1 MKSENKPPIKAVLDT
16 NILVSAICFPGG
28 SPDLVF
34 KAAIHKKYE
43 MITCQFILNEFSRVL
58 KNKFNF
64 SEEEVSK
71 AINIIKSTAQKTVQ
85 PLDVPKIITAK
96 PQDNYILACALEAG
110 ADYLVTGDTKH
121 IRPLGS
127 IGKTK
132 IVSAAEFLLLLA

>member
-1 MKSENKPPIKAVLDT
+1 MRSENKPPIRAVLDT
-16 NILVSAICFPGG
+16 NILVSALCFPGG

-34 KAAIHKKYE
+34 RAAVHKKYE

-58 KNKFNF
+58 KNKFGF
-64 SEEEVSK
+64 SGEEAARAV
-71 AINIIKSTAQKTVQ
+71 NVVKSAAHQTVQ
-85 PLDVPKIITAK
+85 PLNVPEIITAK

-110 ADYLVTGDTKH
+110 ADYLVTGDKKH

-132 IVSAAEFLLLLA
+132 IVCAAEFLLLLA